1 MKNILRLLAL
11 SALVTSTT
19 LSYAS
24 HSTESTAST
33 WTGTTMSHED
43 AKDNGQDENV
53 EHTGS
58 WSTMQDGKGQH
69 HGKQKGHKTGG
80 ERHGDRDHME
90 STGSQDETEGER
102 HGGRDHMESTG
113 SQDET
118 ESTDMRKH
126 KGEGHGN
133 HGGMNSGSG
142 SHETQ
147 GNGRYKAMF
156 AKKIGTLLDGFTVE
170 KLQTILD
177 RVAALNTKVTADTTM
192 DGTKKANLLA
202 QISALSELIKQKID
216 EKNNGLD
223 LNTLL
228 Q

>member
-11 SALVTSTT
+11 SALLTSATLTYASDSTGSTT
-19 LSYAS
+19 
-24 HSTESTAST
+24 ST
-33 WTGTTMSHED
+33 WTGKTMSHED

-80 ERHGDRDHME
+80 ERHG
-90 STGSQDETEGER
+90 
-102 HGGRDHMESTG
+102 GRDHMESTG

-133 HGGMNSGSG
+133 HGGMNSGSE
-142 SHETQ
+142 SQETQ

-177 RVAALNTKVTADTTM
+177 RLATLNTKITADTSM
-192 DGTKKANLLA
+192 DTKKKANLLA
-202 QISALSELIKQKID
+202 QISALSELIKEKID